1 MLSDENIKVPEFYAQ
16 LNEGSKKIEF
26 SMPSDLKT
34 GALLRSLAAS
44 KPAGRFLDIGTGT
57 GLSLSWLAEGAN
69 DHSTII
75 SIDNSSTYQ
84 QVAREVFDTD
94 ARISILCIDG
104 MEWIRTYTGAAFDL
118 IFADA
123 WPGKFEGLDETLALV
138 KIGGFYVIDDLLP
151 QPNWWDGH
159 QDSVNQLV
167 ETLSA
172 KTNFVQTTLNWSTG
186 LMLFTRIS

>member
-16 LNEGSKKIEF
+16 INEGSKKIEF

-34 GALLRSLAAS
+34 GALLRTLAAS

-69 DHSTII
+69 ANSTII

-94 ARISILCIDG
+94 ARISIICIDG
-104 MEWIRTYTGAAFDL
+104 MEWIRTYTGAQFDL

-138 KIGGFYVIDDLLP
+138 KVGGFYVIDDLLP

-172 KTNFVQTTLNWSTG
+172 KTDFVQTTLNWSTG
-186 LMLFTRIS
+186 LMLFTRVS